1 MTSSD
6 QISNGIK
13 PDKAAPIY
21 AYVGA
26 YTTEGY
32 KGHGGGINIFQI
44 DPNSGEWNH
53 VQLVKD
59 VDDPS
64 FLVVNKA
71 RRFLYCVSESRDGA
85 SAFSIDSQ
93 TGQLALLNTQPTQ
106 GANPASLN
114 LDPGGRVVVAGN
126 YSAGSV
132 AVLPVEPD
140 GKLAPVSQL
149 IRLEGECGPDKIEQ
163 SSSHPHDICFDPAGR
178 YLMVPDKGY
187 DRVYV
192 YKFDAENRKLEAN
205 DPPFVMERAG
215 AGPRHL
221 TFHPTLPY
229 AYLINELDSTINVFS
244 YDPERGILKSLQ
256 VVSTL
261 PPDFND
267 YNTCAEIQV
276 APSGRFLYGSNRGH
290 DSIVVYAI
298 DPNSGQLSPVEWVSA
313 GGKSPRFFTLDP
325 RGERLYTAN
334 QNSDTIVAFQ
344 VDQESGKLTSTGQV
358 IETGT
363 PVCIAFGF

>member
-1 MTSSD
+1 MTNSD
-6 QISNGIK
+6 LTSNSEK
-13 PDKAAPIY
+13 PGKAAPLY

-32 KGHGGGINIFQI
+32 KGHGGGINVFQI
-44 DPNSGEWNH
+44 DPNSGQWIH

-64 FLVVNKA
+64 FLVVDRA

-85 SAFSIDSQ
+85 SAFSIDPQ
-93 TGQLALLNTQPTQ
+93 TGHLTLLNTQPTQ

-114 LDPGGRVVVAGN
+114 LDPSDRVAVAGN

-132 AVLPVEPD
+132 AVLPVEPG

-149 IRLEGECGPDKIEQ
+149 IQLEGECGPDPVEQ
-163 SSSHPHDICFDPAGR
+163 TSSHPHDICFDPAGR
-178 YLMVPDKGY
+178 YLLVPDKGY
-187 DRVYV
+187 DRVFI
-192 YKFDAENRKLEAN
+192 YKFDAQSRKLEAN
-205 DPPFVMERAG
+205 DPPYVMERAG

-221 TFHPTLPY
+221 TFHPTAPY

-244 YDPERGILKSLQ
+244 YDAERGALKSLQ

-261 PPDFND
+261 PPDFSGT
-267 YNTCAEIQV
+267 NTCAEIRV

-298 DPNSGQLSPVEWVSA
+298 DPNGGQLSPVEWAPA
-313 GGKSPRFFTLDP
+313 GGKGPRFFTLDP
-325 RGERLYTAN
+325 SGERLYVAN
-334 QNSDTIVAFQ
+334 QYSDTIVAFQ
-344 VDQESGKLTSTGQV
+344 VDQESGKLTPTGQV
-358 IETGT
+358 IESGT